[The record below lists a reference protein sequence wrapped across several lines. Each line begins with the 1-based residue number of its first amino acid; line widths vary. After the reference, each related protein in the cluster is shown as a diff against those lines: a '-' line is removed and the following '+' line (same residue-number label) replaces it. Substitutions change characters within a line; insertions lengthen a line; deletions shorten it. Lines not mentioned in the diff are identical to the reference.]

1 MYKQNRFCSDVG
13 IQYPIIQAPMAGVS
27 TPALAAAVSNAGGLG
42 SLGIGASDVKSAKK
56 LIEDTRL
63 LTNKPFNVNVFCHE
77 PVSRNDQVERAWLAH
92 LSPLFAELDE
102 MVPETLNE
110 IYTSFISSDDVF
122 EMLVETKP
130 AVVSFHFGLPS
141 DEKIHALKKRGIY
154 TIATA
159 TNPDE
164 ARLVEDS
171 GINAIVAQGIEAGGH
186 RGIFE
191 PNTTDE
197 KLTTSVLT
205 RKLVAQGSLPI
216 IAAGGIVDGTGI
228 KAAMHLGAEAAQ
240 LGTAFIVCPESAA
253 SNDYR
258 AALTSERSLKTK
270 LTSAI
275 SGRPARGIVNR
286 LICHGDSDK
295 TVLPASYPVAYDA
308 AKKLH
313 SAASKQGNFD
323 FAAYWSGQGAPLKRA
338 LPAED
343 LVRQLL
349 KECNW

>member
-1 MYKQNRFCSDVG
+1 
-13 IQYPIIQAPMAGVS
+13 
-27 TPALAAAVSNAGGLG
+27 
-42 SLGIGASDVKSAKK
+42 
-56 LIEDTRL
+56 
-63 LTNKPFNVNVFCHE
+63 
-77 PVSRNDQVERAWLAH
+77 
-92 LSPLFAELDE
+92 
-102 MVPETLNE
+102 
-110 IYTSFISSDDVF
+110 
-122 EMLVETKP
+122 
-130 AVVSFHFGLPS
+130 
-141 DEKIHALKKRGIY
+141 
-154 TIATA
+154 
-159 TNPDE
+159 
-164 ARLVEDS
+164 
-171 GINAIVAQGIEAGGH
+171 
-186 RGIFE
+186 
-191 PNTTDE
+191 
-197 KLTTSVLT
+197 
-205 RKLVAQGSLPI
+205 
-216 IAAGGIVDGTGI
+216 
-228 KAAMHLGAEAAQ
+228 MHLGAEAAQ